1 MKKNLLALAL
11 QSFPLIILPP
21 ALVWAQHTS
30 GFSGL
35 RTEQMSLY
43 GYILHNLNLTQE
55 DVGNVFYFR
64 LKGDWNPV
72 QTSSSIWNWQMIT
85 ARETSTPLIYQI
97 YCQERQMKPRLTF
110 PRN

>member
-1 MKKNLLALAL
+1 MKKNLLALAFSL
-11 QSFPLIILPP
+11 FLLLSLPP

-55 DVGNVFYFR
+55 DIGNVFYFR
-64 LKGDWNPV
+64 
-72 QTSSSIWNWQMIT
+72 
-85 ARETSTPLIYQI
+85 
-97 YCQERQMKPRLTF
+97 
-110 PRN
+110 